1 MNLKWI
7 IIENLILVLI
17 TIFSV
22 FLYIKSKSRKIKTI
36 VQPLNEEKKFLEY
49 KQEEL
54 IAENEILNK
63 ELEKN
68 SSIIQKLTDKLN
80 KVQKDFEEH
89 VKNYNELKSNYEE
102 LREEYEKLNI
112 LMETLSSLFNGKK
125 TENINEIEKIEKL
138 GKFLLNEFIPKIDD
152 LNILDNEYMKFS
164 LLHKSFEQW
173 KITQIRGWSKEKI
186 NIALIGKFSSGK
198 SSIVNSLLSIKLL
211 PVETTPTTA
220 VPTFV
225 AHGYDDKVYYEDNE
239 GNIREIDLNIFKNI
253 SYVTLKEF
261 PISYFIRYFV
271 VFNDISSFKEVNIL
285 DTPGFSSDKE
295 IDFQRVSESIDLSD
309 IIFYVLD
316 INDGTLTHDAIQVLK
331 NIKNENL
338 YIILNKSDTKPPSE
352 RQKIKEHVIN
362 ILNENQINFI
372 DVIIYSS
379 KKNINNCLENL
390 KNLINKL
397 KKEKQKKER
406 SLFDQMIEIC
416 EICIHE
422 LKARY
427 SLDLSLSEA
436 DKLEKEIKILN
447 SLLEKTKKLKM
458 EAI

>member
-68 SSIIQKLTDKLN
+68 SSIIKKLTDKLN

-125 TENINEIEKIEKL
+125 TENINEIEKIEKV
-138 GKFLLNEFIPKIDD
+138 GKFLLNEFIPNIDD

-164 LLHKSFEQW
+164 LLHASFEQW

-379 KKNINNCLENL
+379 KKNIDNCLENL